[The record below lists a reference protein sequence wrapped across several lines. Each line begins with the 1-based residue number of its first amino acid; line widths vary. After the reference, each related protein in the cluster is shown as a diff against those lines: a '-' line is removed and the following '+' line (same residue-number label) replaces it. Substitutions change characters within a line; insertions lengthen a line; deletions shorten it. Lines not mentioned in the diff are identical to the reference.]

1 MNSDCKGFLISLRGI
16 FNFILFEIPNDEPTL
31 KLSGMNLFNSNQCDK
46 PFYNLKN
53 RILYYITFISLC

>member
-31 KLSGMNLFNSNQCDK
+31 KLSGMNLFNSNQSDK